1 MVVVRMANI
10 RPTDIYDAV
19 SGITGLGFKHLRFL
33 HYRVH
38 SLLELVDLSEA
49 ASKKLVSG
57 MLIALVAFR

>member
-1 MVVVRMANI
+1 MM
-10 RPTDIYDAV
+10 

-38 SLLELVDLSEA
+38 SLLELVNLSEA
-49 ASKKLVSG
+49 ASKKLVSE